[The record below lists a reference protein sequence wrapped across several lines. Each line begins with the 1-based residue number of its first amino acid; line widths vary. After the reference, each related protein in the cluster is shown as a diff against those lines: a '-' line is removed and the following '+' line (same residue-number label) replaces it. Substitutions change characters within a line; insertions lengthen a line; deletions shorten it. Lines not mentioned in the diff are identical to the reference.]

1 MKPKHVPLLIPSWEG
16 LEIKAQNEAS
26 QAARTFASQPNRQ
39 AQNAFILDA
48 HRAVTYFPRGFVMSW
63 EHSSWSNQ

>member
-1 MKPKHVPLLIPSWEG
+1 MKRKHVPILVPSWEG
-16 LEIKAQNEAS
+16 LEIKAQNEAREAS
-26 QAARTFASQPNRQ
+26 DTFASQPDRQ

-63 EHSSWSNQ
+63 EHSSWSDQ